1 MMLLCAPAS
10 IGYIEAQEAGEA
22 TGIFVVTGTITRDNA
37 PVEEALIVR
46 VQNRT
51 TGVALSDRTGKSAGV
66 GGYVVTFSDL
76 TENRAAAIGDQIE
89 VIVYDERGNVL
100 DQVSHTV
107 AADEIAAGLARMD
120 ISLPDTAPPQIS
132 AVSASWITSTF
143 VLITWTTDEPGSSV
157 VEYGATTAYGHL
169 ATGED
174 GVTTH
179 SVTLAGLSNS
189 TTYHYRV
196 GSADVSENPAWSE
209 DHTFITSPSQEDAEA
224 TEIFVVTGTIT
235 RDGFPVGERLSV
247 VVRNQTTGAE
257 LSDVTGG
264 AAGGGGY
271 VVTFSDLADNRAAAV
286 GDEIEVTVYDGEG
299 NVLGQTSQPVAAD
312 EIAASLARIGVPLGI
327 GQTLPGDFNGDA
339 WVNLID

>member
-1 MMLLCAPAS
+1 MLRIPRVGKTAGVFLVMLLCAPAS
-10 IGYIEAQEAGEA
+10 IGYIEAQEVSEA

-89 VIVYDERGNVL
+89 VIVYDETGNVL
-100 DQVSHTV
+100 DQEIHTI

-143 VLITWTTDEPGSSV
+143 VLITWTTDELSNSV
-157 VEYGATTAYGHL
+157 VEYGTTTYGL
-169 ATGED
+169 SASRAE
-174 GVTTH
+174 GVTSH

-209 DHTFITSPSQEDAEA
+209 DHTFTTSPSQEDAEA

-235 RDGFPVGERLSV
+235 RDGFPVGERLDV
-247 VVRNQTTGAE
+247 VVRNQTTEAE

-264 AAGGGGY
+264 AAGG
-271 VVTFSDLADNRAAAV
+271 
-286 GDEIEVTVYDGEG
+286 E
-299 NVLGQTSQPVAAD
+299 
-312 EIAASLARIGVPLGI
+312 
-327 GQTLPGDFNGDA
+327 DA
-339 WVNLID
+339 G

>member
-10 IGYIEAQEAGEA
+10 IGYIEAQEVSEA

-66 GGYVVTFSDL
+66 
-76 TENRAAAIGDQIE
+76 
-89 VIVYDERGNVL
+89 
-100 DQVSHTV
+100 
-107 AADEIAAGLARMD
+107 
-120 ISLPDTAPPQIS
+120 
-132 AVSASWITSTF
+132 
-143 VLITWTTDEPGSSV
+143 
-157 VEYGATTAYGHL
+157 
-169 ATGED
+169 
-174 GVTTH
+174 
-179 SVTLAGLSNS
+179 
-189 TTYHYRV
+189 
-196 GSADVSENPAWSE
+196 
-209 DHTFITSPSQEDAEA
+209 
-224 TEIFVVTGTIT
+224 
-235 RDGFPVGERLSV
+235 
-247 VVRNQTTGAE
+247 
-257 LSDVTGG
+257 
-264 AAGGGGY
+264 GGY

-339 WVNLID
+339 WVNLIDFSLFAQNYDLSIGDPGFDPLYDLDGDERIGLGDFSIFAGNYGTNLGAAKSSLRAAGNTEASLSADMSMGTSPEGGSSVHLNVGVQGARDLEGYAFKVRYDPKQLVFLKADRNAQTLPGNDLFRLPLLEMVSEPGQLLIADVAVGDEAIRGNGSLADLIFSVEEGSKDLSFRIEMELLDAEGGIH